1 MSTSPRLEW
10 SGFQH
15 TRRSTHRMCGCRY
28 DSPGVRPGQYACGLP
43 VRASKPSRC
52 PNLGAP
58 ALEISIMLTKEHER
72 NAIIIISVELE
83 LIAECTLLPTDVLRF
98 CVCPRECGT
107 GGIVVVAVDKE
118 VH

>member
-1 MSTSPRLEW
+1 
-10 SGFQH
+10 
-15 TRRSTHRMCGCRY
+15 
-28 DSPGVRPGQYACGLP
+28 
-43 VRASKPSRC
+43 
-52 PNLGAP
+52 
-58 ALEISIMLTKEHER
+58 MLTKEHER